1 MFGGLQSVV
10 STDPGEVRS
19 LRTRTATP
27 PAPGCLSGVWVRGR
41 VRLEIGLLSRCLS
54 PLPFT
59 PLPPC
64 LQTPR
69 VSHTAEPG
77 RRVERRLNQ
86 VLILVPARFPREE
99 LSPNLLTVISFHFKQ

>member
-19 LRTRTATP
+19 LRTRTATL
-27 PAPGCLSGVWVRGR
+27 PAPSLSGVWVRER

-69 VSHTAEPG
+69 VSRTAEPG
-77 RRVERRLNQ
+77 TGVERRLNQ

-99 LSPNLLTVISFHFKQ
+99 LSPNLVTVISFRFKQ